1 MFSSHLF
8 ARGFSRTTPVH
19 NLTDDFSWIKGDHTI
34 GFGTN
39 IRIVRN
45 NRESFGA
52 AFDNGIT
59 NQSFYL
65 GSGNVVSN
73 PINQWL
79 PFLTGLPV
87 GTAIANASV
96 VNTRH
101 AFAAMLGRLSQYSE
115 LQLQC

>member
-1 MFSSHLF
+1 M
-8 ARGFSRTTPVH
+8 
-19 NLTDDFSWIKGDHTI
+19 

-45 NRESFGA
+45 NRTNFAA

-59 NQSFYL
+59 NQSFYA

-73 PINQWL
+73 PINAWL

-87 GTAIANASV
+87 GTTISSGTL

-101 AFAAMLGRLSQYSE
+101 AFCGYARQVVAVHRK
-115 LQLQC
+115 LQLRC